1 MTGWLLILALLVL
14 GGVLSTL
21 GDRLGSLVGKS
32 RLSLFNL
39 RPRKTAV
46 LITVLT
52 GSLISALSLGLM
64 LLVSQQLRVGLF
76 ELDRIEHRLR
86 DSRISL
92 GRSQAELKRSH
103 RDLLQAEKGRKQAR
117 QLLAEAERQARS
129 LRAALGPLMQQ
140 RQALEQQRDQLNRDI
155 RAKDADIQSNQRELA
170 QVKGRITAAGKELK
184 DLEANLLALRRGDVV
199 ISSGQS
205 LVIAK
210 VKLQTPSQSKE
221 VIEALLQQANKIAFQ
236 RVLPGQTPERQ
247 ILLVPRGDI
256 AKLEEIITKPGTWV
270 VSIVSAGNVLRG
282 ERRVVAFPDVR
293 PNRQVVR
300 QGEQMATTV
309 LEADERSSQEVQSR
323 LNLLLAATFTRA
335 QRQGPWQTACSSTS
349 AASTGSANSSVR
361 GPPARRCGW
370 SPSPSGTATSPI
382 RWWSSCA
389 GSRHP
394 EVPLPA
400 AASLERPPG
409 GHRSGPQQMWSGDQ
423 RRPGPSDPV
432 CRRAAA

>member
-1 MTGWLLILALLVL
+1 VTGWLLILALLLL

-86 DSRISL
+86 DSRANLS
-92 GRSQAELKRSH
+92 RTQAELRHSH

-117 QLLAEAERQARS
+117 ELLAEAERQARS

-155 RAKDADIQSNQRELA
+155 RTKDADIERNQKELA
-170 QVKGRITAAGKELK
+170 QVKGEIAARGKELEE
-184 DLEANLLALRRGDVV
+184 LEANLLALRRGDVV

-210 VKLQTPSQSKE
+210 VKLQKRSQSKE
-221 VIEALLQQANKIAFQ
+221 VIEALLQQANKVAFQ
-236 RVLPGQTPERQ
+236 RVLPGQSPERQ

-256 AKLEEIITKPGTWV
+256 TKLEEVITKPGTWV
-270 VSIVSAGNVLRG
+270 VSVVSAGNVLRG

-309 LEADERSSQEVQSR
+309 LEADERSPR
-323 LNLLLAATFTRA
+323 RCRA
-335 QRQGPWQTACSSTS
+335 GSTCFWPPPSPGPSARGPWRTASNSTS
-349 AASTGSANSSVR
+349 AASTDSA
-361 GPPARRCGW
+361 
-370 SPSPSGTATSPI
+370 
-382 RWWSSCA
+382 SC
-389 GSRHP
+389 
-394 EVPLPA
+394 
-400 AASLERPPG
+400 
-409 GHRSGPQQMWSGDQ
+409 
-423 RRPGPSDPV
+423 
-432 CRRAAA
+432 

>member
-86 DSRISL
+86 DSRTSL
-92 GRSQAELKRSH
+92 SRSQADLKRSH
-103 RDLLQAEKGRKQAR
+103 SDLLQAERGRKQAR
-117 QLLAEAERQARS
+117 QLLVEAERQARS

-140 RQALEQQRDQLNRDI
+140 RLALEKQRDQLNRDI
-155 RAKDADIQSNQRELA
+155 RAKDADIQRNQQELA
-170 QVKGRITAAGKELK
+170 QVKGRIVAAGKELK
-184 DLEANLLALRRGDVV
+184 ELEANLLALRRGDVV

-210 VKLQTPSQSKE
+210 VKLQKSSQSKE
-221 VIEALLQQANKIAFQ
+221 VIEALLQQANKVAFQ
-236 RVLPGQTPERQ
+236 RVLPGQSQERQ
-247 ILLVPRGDI
+247 VLLVPRGDI
-256 AKLEEIITKPGTWV
+256 AKLEDVITKPGTWV

-300 QGEQMATTV
+300 QGDQMATTV
-309 LEADERSSQEVQSR
+309 LEAEERSSQEVQSR

-335 QRQGPWQTACSSTS
+335 QRQGALADGLQYDLNNFNRLGNQLRDRPAGQT
-349 AASTGSANSSVR
+349 VR
-361 GPPARRCGW
+361 LEAVSLRDSDIADPLV
-370 SPSPSGTATSPI
+370 I
-382 RWWSSCA
+382 ELRWLQAPGNGQA
-389 GSRHP
+389 G
-394 EVPLPA
+394 A
-400 AASLERPPG
+400 AAGRNQP
-409 GHRSGPQQMWSGDQ
+409 
-423 RRPGPSDPV
+423 
-432 CRRAAA
+432 

>member
-1 MTGWLLILALLVL
+1 VTGWLLILALLVL

-46 LITVLT
+46 LITVMT

-86 DSRISL
+86 DSRTSL
-92 GRSQAELKRSH
+92 SRSQADLKRSH
-103 RDLLQAEKGRKQAR
+103 SDLLQAEKGRKQAR

-140 RQALEQQRDQLNRDI
+140 RLALEKQRDQLNRDI
-155 RAKDADIQSNQRELA
+155 RAKDADIQRNQQELA
-170 QVKGRITAAGKELK
+170 QVKGRIVAAGKELK
-184 DLEANLLALRRGDVV
+184 ELEANLLALRRGDVV

-210 VKLQTPSQSKE
+210 VKLQKSSQSKE
-221 VIEALLQQANKIAFQ
+221 VIEALLQQANKVAFQ
-236 RVLPGQTPERQ
+236 RVLPGQSQERQ
-247 ILLVPRGDI
+247 VLLVPRGDI
-256 AKLEEIITKPGTWV
+256 AKLEDVITKPGTWV

-300 QGEQMATTV
+300 QGDQMATTV
-309 LEADERSSQEVQSR
+309 LEAEERSSQEVQSR

-335 QRQGPWQTACSSTS
+335 QRQGALADGLQYDLNNFNRLGNQLRDRPAGQT
-349 AASTGSANSSVR
+349 VR
-361 GPPARRCGW
+361 LEAVSLRDSDIADPLV
-370 SPSPSGTATSPI
+370 I
-382 RWWSSCA
+382 ELRWLQAPGNGQA
-389 GSRHP
+389 G
-394 EVPLPA
+394 A
-400 AASLERPPG
+400 AAGRNQP
-409 GHRSGPQQMWSGDQ
+409 
-423 RRPGPSDPV
+423 
-432 CRRAAA
+432 

>member
-1 MTGWLLILALLVL
+1 VTGWLLILALLVL

-86 DSRISL
+86 ESRISL

-103 RDLLQAEKGRKQAR
+103 RDLLKAEKGRKQAR
-117 QLLAEAERQARS
+117 QLLDEAERQARS

-170 QVKGRITAAGKELK
+170 QVKGRIAAAGKELK

-335 QRQGPWQTACSSTS
+335 QRQGALADGLQFDISSFNRLGKQLSERPAGQTVRLESVSQRDSDIADPLVVELRWLQ
-349 AASTGSANSSVR
+349 APGSA
-361 GPPARRCGW
+361 PAG
-370 SPSPSGTATSPI
+370 
-382 RWWSSCA
+382 
-389 GSRHP
+389 
-394 EVPLPA
+394 
-400 AASLERPPG
+400 
-409 GHRSGPQQMWSGDQ
+409 RSQP
-423 RRPGPSDPV
+423 
-432 CRRAAA
+432 

>member
-1 MTGWLLILALLVL
+1 VTGWLLILALLVL

-86 DSRISL
+86 DSRTSL
-92 GRSQAELKRSH
+92 SRSQADLKRSH
-103 RDLLQAEKGRKQAR
+103 SDLLQAEKGRKQAR

-140 RQALEQQRDQLNRDI
+140 RLALEKQRDQLNRDI
-155 RAKDADIQSNQRELA
+155 RAKDADIQRNQQELV
-170 QVKGRITAAGKELK
+170 QVKGRIVAAGKELK
-184 DLEANLLALRRGDVV
+184 ELEANLLALRRGDVV

-210 VKLQTPSQSKE
+210 VKLQKSSQSKE
-221 VIEALLQQANKIAFQ
+221 VIEALLQQANKVAFQ
-236 RVLPGQTPERQ
+236 RVLPGQNQERQ
-247 ILLVPRGDI
+247 VLLVPRGDI
-256 AKLEEIITKPGTWV
+256 AKLEDVITKPGTWV

-300 QGEQMATTV
+300 QGDQMATTV
-309 LEADERSSQEVQSR
+309 LEAEERSSQEVQSR

-335 QRQGPWQTACSSTS
+335 QRQGALADGLQYDLNNFNRLGNQLRDRPAGQT
-349 AASTGSANSSVR
+349 VR
-361 GPPARRCGW
+361 LEAVSLRDSDIADPLVIELRWLQAPGNGQA
-370 SPSPSGTATSPI
+370 GTA
-382 RWWSSCA
+382 A
-389 GSRHP
+389 GRNQP
-394 EVPLPA
+394 
-400 AASLERPPG
+400 
-409 GHRSGPQQMWSGDQ
+409 
-423 RRPGPSDPV
+423 
-432 CRRAAA
+432 

>member
-46 LITVLT
+46 LITVMT

-86 DSRISL
+86 DSRTSL
-92 GRSQAELKRSH
+92 SRSQADLKRSH
-103 RDLLQAEKGRKQAR
+103 SDLLQAEKGRKQAR

-140 RQALEQQRDQLNRDI
+140 RLALEQQRDQLNRDI
-155 RAKDADIQSNQRELA
+155 RAKDADIQRNQQELA
-170 QVKGRITAAGKELK
+170 QVKGRILAAGKELK
-184 DLEANLLALRRGDVV
+184 ELEANLLALRRGDVV

-335 QRQGPWQTACSSTS
+335 QRQGALADGLQFDISSFNRLGKQLSERPAGQTVRLESVSQRDSDIADPLVVELRWLQ
-349 AASTGSANSSVR
+349 APGSA
-361 GPPARRCGW
+361 PAG
-370 SPSPSGTATSPI
+370 
-382 RWWSSCA
+382 
-389 GSRHP
+389 
-394 EVPLPA
+394 
-400 AASLERPPG
+400 
-409 GHRSGPQQMWSGDQ
+409 RSQP
-423 RRPGPSDPV
+423 
-432 CRRAAA
+432 

>member
-21 GDRLGSLVGKS
+21 GDWLGSLVGKS

-86 DSRISL
+86 ESRTSL

-103 RDLLQAEKGRKQAR
+103 SDLLKAEKGRKQAR

-140 RQALEQQRDQLNRDI
+140 RLALEKQRDQLNRDI
-155 RAKDADIQSNQRELA
+155 RSKDADIQRNQQELA
-170 QVKGRITAAGKELK
+170 QVKGRIVAAGKELK
-184 DLEANLLALRRGDVV
+184 ELEANLLALRRGDVV

-210 VKLQTPSQSKE
+210 VKLQKSSQSKE
-221 VIEALLQQANKIAFQ
+221 VIEALLQQANKVAFQ
-236 RVLPGQTPERQ
+236 RVLPGESQERQ
-247 ILLVPRGDI
+247 VLLVPRGDI
-256 AKLEEIITKPGTWV
+256 AKLEDVITKPGTWV

-282 ERRVVAFPDVR
+282 ERRVMAFPDVR

-300 QGEQMATTV
+300 QGDQMATTV
-309 LEADERSSQEVQSR
+309 LEAEERSPQEVQSR

-335 QRQGPWQTACSSTS
+335 QRQGALADGLQYDLNNFNRLGTQLRDRPAGQT
-349 AASTGSANSSVR
+349 VR
-361 GPPARRCGW
+361 LEAVSLRDSDIADPLV
-370 SPSPSGTATSPI
+370 I
-382 RWWSSCA
+382 ELRWLQAPGNGQA
-389 GSRHP
+389 G
-394 EVPLPA
+394 A
-400 AASLERPPG
+400 AAGRNQP
-409 GHRSGPQQMWSGDQ
+409 
-423 RRPGPSDPV
+423 
-432 CRRAAA
+432 

>member
-1 MTGWLLILALLVL
+1 SVTGWLLILALLVL

-86 DSRISL
+86 DSRTSL
-92 GRSQAELKRSH
+92 SRSQADLKRSH
-103 RDLLQAEKGRKQAR
+103 SDLLQAEKGRKQAR

-140 RQALEQQRDQLNRDI
+140 RLALEKQRDQLNRDI
-155 RAKDADIQSNQRELA
+155 RAKDADIQRNQQELA
-170 QVKGRITAAGKELK
+170 QVKGRIVAAGKELK
-184 DLEANLLALRRGDVV
+184 ELEANLLALRRGDVV

-210 VKLQTPSQSKE
+210 VKLQKSSQSKE
-221 VIEALLQQANKIAFQ
+221 VIEALLQQANKVAFQ
-236 RVLPGQTPERQ
+236 RVLPGQSQERQ
-247 ILLVPRGDI
+247 VLLVPRGDI
-256 AKLEEIITKPGTWV
+256 AKLEDVITKPGTWV

-300 QGEQMATTV
+300 QGDQMATTV
-309 LEADERSSQEVQSR
+309 LEAEERSSQEVQSR

-335 QRQGPWQTACSSTS
+335 QRQGALADGLQYDLNNFNRLGNQLRDRPAGQT
-349 AASTGSANSSVR
+349 VR
-361 GPPARRCGW
+361 LEAVSLRDSDIADPLV
-370 SPSPSGTATSPI
+370 I
-382 RWWSSCA
+382 ELRWLQAPGNGQA
-389 GSRHP
+389 G
-394 EVPLPA
+394 A
-400 AASLERPPG
+400 AAGRNQP
-409 GHRSGPQQMWSGDQ
+409 
-423 RRPGPSDPV
+423 
-432 CRRAAA
+432 

>member
-46 LITVLT
+46 LITVMT

-335 QRQGPWQTACSSTS
+335 QRQGALADGLQFDISSFNRLGKQLSERPAGQTVRLESVSQRDSDIADPLVVELRWLQ
-349 AASTGSANSSVR
+349 APGSA
-361 GPPARRCGW
+361 PAG
-370 SPSPSGTATSPI
+370 
-382 RWWSSCA
+382 
-389 GSRHP
+389 
-394 EVPLPA
+394 
-400 AASLERPPG
+400 
-409 GHRSGPQQMWSGDQ
+409 RSQP
-423 RRPGPSDPV
+423 
-432 CRRAAA
+432 

>member
-46 LITVLT
+46 LITVMT

-86 DSRISL
+86 ESRTSL
-92 GRSQAELKRSH
+92 SRSQAELKRSH
-103 RDLLQAEKGRKQAR
+103 SDLLQAEKGRKQAR

-140 RQALEQQRDQLNRDI
+140 RLALEKQRDQLNRDI
-155 RAKDADIQSNQRELA
+155 RSKDADIQRNQQELA
-170 QVKGRITAAGKELK
+170 QVKGRIVAAGKELK
-184 DLEANLLALRRGDVV
+184 ELEANLLALRRGDVV

-210 VKLQTPSQSKE
+210 VKLQKSSQSKE
-221 VIEALLQQANKIAFQ
+221 VIEALLQQANKVAFQ
-236 RVLPGQTPERQ
+236 RVLPGESQERQ
-247 ILLVPRGDI
+247 VLLVPRGDI
-256 AKLEEIITKPGTWV
+256 AKLEDVITKPGTWV

-282 ERRVVAFPDVR
+282 ERRVMAFPDVR

-300 QGEQMATTV
+300 QGDQMATTV
-309 LEADERSSQEVQSR
+309 LEAEERSPQEVQSR

-335 QRQGPWQTACSSTS
+335 QRQGALADGLQYDLNNFNRLGTQLRDRPAGQT
-349 AASTGSANSSVR
+349 VR
-361 GPPARRCGW
+361 LEAVSLRDSDIADPLV
-370 SPSPSGTATSPI
+370 I
-382 RWWSSCA
+382 ELRWLQAPGIGQA
-389 GSRHP
+389 G
-394 EVPLPA
+394 A
-400 AASLERPPG
+400 AAGRNPP
-409 GHRSGPQQMWSGDQ
+409 
-423 RRPGPSDPV
+423 
-432 CRRAAA
+432 

>member
-1 MTGWLLILALLVL
+1 LLVL

-86 DSRISL
+86 DSRTSWS
-92 GRSQAELKRSH
+92 RS
-103 RDLLQAEKGRKQAR
+103 DLVQAEKGRKQAR

-140 RQALEQQRDQLNRDI
+140 RLALEKQRDQLNRDI
-155 RAKDADIQSNQRELA
+155 RAKDADIQRNQQELA
-170 QVKGRITAAGKELK
+170 QVKGRIVAAGKELK
-184 DLEANLLALRRGDVV
+184 ELEANLLALRRGDVV

-210 VKLQTPSQSKE
+210 VKLQKSSQSKE
-221 VIEALLQQANKIAFQ
+221 VIEALLQQANKVAFQ
-236 RVLPGQTPERQ
+236 RVLPGQSQERQ
-247 ILLVPRGDI
+247 VLLVPRGDI
-256 AKLEEIITKPGTWV
+256 AKLEDVITKPGTWV

-300 QGEQMATTV
+300 QGDQMATTV
-309 LEADERSSQEVQSR
+309 LEAEERSSQEVQSR

-335 QRQGPWQTACSSTS
+335 QRQGALADGLQYDLNNFNRLGNQLRDRPAGQT
-349 AASTGSANSSVR
+349 VR
-361 GPPARRCGW
+361 LEAVSLRDSDIADPLV
-370 SPSPSGTATSPI
+370 I
-382 RWWSSCA
+382 ELRWLQAPGNGQA
-389 GSRHP
+389 G
-394 EVPLPA
+394 A
-400 AASLERPPG
+400 AAGRNQP
-409 GHRSGPQQMWSGDQ
+409 
-423 RRPGPSDPV
+423 
-432 CRRAAA
+432 

>member
-1 MTGWLLILALLVL
+1 VTGWLLILALLVL

-46 LITVLT
+46 LITVMT

-86 DSRISL
+86 DSRTSL
-92 GRSQAELKRSH
+92 ARSQADLKRSH
-103 RDLLQAEKGRKQAR
+103 SDLLQAEKGRKQAR

-140 RQALEQQRDQLNRDI
+140 RLALEKQRDQLNRDI
-155 RAKDADIQSNQRELA
+155 RAKDADIQRNQQELA
-170 QVKGRITAAGKELK
+170 QVKGRIVAAGKELK
-184 DLEANLLALRRGDVV
+184 ELEANLLALRRGDVV

-210 VKLQTPSQSKE
+210 VKLQKPSQSKE
-221 VIEALLQQANKIAFQ
+221 VIEALLQQANKVAFQ

-247 ILLVPRGDI
+247 VLLVPRGDI
-256 AKLEEIITKPGTWV
+256 TKLEDVITKPGTWV

-300 QGEQMATTV
+300 QGDQMATTV
-309 LEADERSSQEVQSR
+309 LEAEERSPQEVQSR

-335 QRQGPWQTACSSTS
+335 QRQGALADGLQYDLNNFNRLGSQLRDRPAGQTVRLEAVSLRDSDI
-349 AASTGSANSSVR
+349 ADPLVIELRWLQAPGSA
-361 GPPARRCGW
+361 PAG
-370 SPSPSGTATSPI
+370 
-382 RWWSSCA
+382 
-389 GSRHP
+389 
-394 EVPLPA
+394 
-400 AASLERPPG
+400 
-409 GHRSGPQQMWSGDQ
+409 RSQP
-423 RRPGPSDPV
+423 
-432 CRRAAA
+432 

>member
-335 QRQGPWQTACSSTS
+335 QRQGALADGLQFDISSFNRLGKQLSERPAGQTVRLESVSQRDSDIADPLVVELRWLQ
-349 AASTGSANSSVR
+349 APGSA
-361 GPPARRCGW
+361 PAG
-370 SPSPSGTATSPI
+370 
-382 RWWSSCA
+382 
-389 GSRHP
+389 
-394 EVPLPA
+394 
-400 AASLERPPG
+400 
-409 GHRSGPQQMWSGDQ
+409 RSQP
-423 RRPGPSDPV
+423 
-432 CRRAAA
+432 

>member
-46 LITVLT
+46 LITVMT

-86 DSRISL
+86 DSRTSL
-92 GRSQAELKRSH
+92 ARSQAELKRSH
-103 RDLLQAEKGRKQAR
+103 SDLLQAEKGRKQAR

-140 RQALEQQRDQLNRDI
+140 RLALEKQRDQLNRDI
-155 RAKDADIQSNQRELA
+155 RSKDADIQRNQQELA
-170 QVKGRITAAGKELK
+170 QVKGRIVAAGKELK
-184 DLEANLLALRRGDVV
+184 ELEANLLALRRGDVV

-210 VKLQTPSQSKE
+210 VKLQKSSQSKE
-221 VIEALLQQANKIAFQ
+221 VIEALLQQANKVAFQ
-236 RVLPGQTPERQ
+236 RVLPGESQERQ
-247 ILLVPRGDI
+247 VLLVPRGDI
-256 AKLEEIITKPGTWV
+256 AKLEDVITKPGTWV

-282 ERRVVAFPDVR
+282 ERRVMAFPDVR

-300 QGEQMATTV
+300 QGDQMATTV
-309 LEADERSSQEVQSR
+309 LEAEERSPQEVQSR

-335 QRQGPWQTACSSTS
+335 QRQGALADGLQYDLNNFNRLGTQLRDRPAGQT
-349 AASTGSANSSVR
+349 VR
-361 GPPARRCGW
+361 LEAVSLRDSDIADPLV
-370 SPSPSGTATSPI
+370 I
-382 RWWSSCA
+382 ELRWLQAPGIGQA
-389 GSRHP
+389 G
-394 EVPLPA
+394 A
-400 AASLERPPG
+400 AAGRNQP
-409 GHRSGPQQMWSGDQ
+409 
-423 RRPGPSDPV
+423 
-432 CRRAAA
+432 

>member
-46 LITVLT
+46 LITVMT

-86 DSRISL
+86 DSRTSL

-103 RDLLQAEKGRKQAR
+103 SDLLKAEKGRKQAR

-140 RQALEQQRDQLNRDI
+140 RLALEKQRDQLNRDI
-155 RAKDADIQSNQRELA
+155 RSKDADIQRNQQELA
-170 QVKGRITAAGKELK
+170 QVKGRILAAGKELK
-184 DLEANLLALRRGDVV
+184 ELEANLLALRRGDVV

-210 VKLQTPSQSKE
+210 VKLQKSSQSKE
-221 VIEALLQQANKIAFQ
+221 VIEALLQQANKVAFQ
-236 RVLPGQTPERQ
+236 RVLPGESQERQ
-247 ILLVPRGDI
+247 VLLVPRGDI
-256 AKLEEIITKPGTWV
+256 AKLEDVITKPGTWV

-309 LEADERSSQEVQSR
+309 LEAEERSPQEVQSR

-335 QRQGPWQTACSSTS
+335 QRQGALADGLQYDLNNFNRLGNQLRDRPAGQTVRLEAVSLRDSDI
-349 AASTGSANSSVR
+349 ADPLVIELRWLQAPGSA
-361 GPPARRCGW
+361 PAG
-370 SPSPSGTATSPI
+370 
-382 RWWSSCA
+382 
-389 GSRHP
+389 
-394 EVPLPA
+394 
-400 AASLERPPG
+400 
-409 GHRSGPQQMWSGDQ
+409 RSQP
-423 RRPGPSDPV
+423 
-432 CRRAAA
+432 

>member
-1 MTGWLLILALLVL
+1 VTGWLLILALLVL

-103 RDLLQAEKGRKQAR
+103 RDLLKAEKGRKQAR
-117 QLLAEAERQARS
+117 QLLDEAERQARS

-170 QVKGRITAAGKELK
+170 QVKGRIAAAGKELK

-335 QRQGPWQTACSSTS
+335 QRQGALADGLQFDISSFNRLGKQLSERPAGQTVRLESVSQRDSDIADPLVVELRWLQ
-349 AASTGSANSSVR
+349 APGSA
-361 GPPARRCGW
+361 PAG
-370 SPSPSGTATSPI
+370 
-382 RWWSSCA
+382 
-389 GSRHP
+389 
-394 EVPLPA
+394 
-400 AASLERPPG
+400 
-409 GHRSGPQQMWSGDQ
+409 RSQP
-423 RRPGPSDPV
+423 
-432 CRRAAA
+432 

>member
-86 DSRISL
+86 DSRTSL

-103 RDLLQAEKGRKQAR
+103 SDLLKAEKGRKQAR

-140 RQALEQQRDQLNRDI
+140 RLALEKQRDQLNRDI
-155 RAKDADIQSNQRELA
+155 RSKDADIQRNQQELA
-170 QVKGRITAAGKELK
+170 QVKGRIVAAGKELK
-184 DLEANLLALRRGDVV
+184 ELEANLLALRRGDVV

-210 VKLQTPSQSKE
+210 VKLQKSSQSKE
-221 VIEALLQQANKIAFQ
+221 VIEALLQQANKVAFQ
-236 RVLPGQTPERQ
+236 RVLPGESQERQ
-247 ILLVPRGDI
+247 VLLVPRGDI
-256 AKLEEIITKPGTWV
+256 AKLEDVITKPGTWV

-282 ERRVVAFPDVR
+282 ERRVMAFPDVR

-300 QGEQMATTV
+300 QGDQMATTV
-309 LEADERSSQEVQSR
+309 LEAEERSPQEVQSR

-335 QRQGPWQTACSSTS
+335 QRQGALADGLQYDLNNFNRLGTQLRDRPAGQT
-349 AASTGSANSSVR
+349 VR
-361 GPPARRCGW
+361 LEAVSLRDSDIADPLV
-370 SPSPSGTATSPI
+370 I
-382 RWWSSCA
+382 ELRWLQAPGNGQA
-389 GSRHP
+389 G
-394 EVPLPA
+394 A
-400 AASLERPPG
+400 AAGRNQP
-409 GHRSGPQQMWSGDQ
+409 
-423 RRPGPSDPV
+423 
-432 CRRAAA
+432 

>member
-1 MTGWLLILALLVL
+1 VTGWLLILALLVL

-86 DSRISL
+86 DSRTSL
-92 GRSQAELKRSH
+92 SRSQADLKRSH
-103 RDLLQAEKGRKQAR
+103 SDLLQAEKGRKQAR

-140 RQALEQQRDQLNRDI
+140 RLALEKQRDQLNRDI
-155 RAKDADIQSNQRELA
+155 RAKDADIQRNQQELA
-170 QVKGRITAAGKELK
+170 QVKGRIVAAGKELK
-184 DLEANLLALRRGDVV
+184 ELEANLLALRRGDVV
-199 ISSGQS
+199 INSGQS

-210 VKLQTPSQSKE
+210 VKLQKSSQSKE
-221 VIEALLQQANKIAFQ
+221 VIEALLQQANKVAFQ
-236 RVLPGQTPERQ
+236 RVLPGQSQERQ
-247 ILLVPRGDI
+247 VLLVPRGDI
-256 AKLEEIITKPGTWV
+256 AKLEDVITKPGTWV

-300 QGEQMATTV
+300 QGDQMATTV
-309 LEADERSSQEVQSR
+309 LEAEERSSQEVQSR

-335 QRQGPWQTACSSTS
+335 QRQGALADGLQYDLNNFNRLGNQLRDRPAGQT
-349 AASTGSANSSVR
+349 VR
-361 GPPARRCGW
+361 LEAVSLRDSDIADPLV
-370 SPSPSGTATSPI
+370 I
-382 RWWSSCA
+382 ELRWLQAPGNGQA
-389 GSRHP
+389 G
-394 EVPLPA
+394 A
-400 AASLERPPG
+400 AAGRNQP
-409 GHRSGPQQMWSGDQ
+409 
-423 RRPGPSDPV
+423 
-432 CRRAAA
+432 

>member
-86 DSRISL
+86 DSRTSL

-103 RDLLQAEKGRKQAR
+103 SDLLKAEKGRKQAR

-140 RQALEQQRDQLNRDI
+140 RLALEKQRDQLNRDI
-155 RAKDADIQSNQRELA
+155 RSKDADIQRNQQELA
-170 QVKGRITAAGKELK
+170 QVKGRIMAAGKELK
-184 DLEANLLALRRGDVV
+184 ELEANLLALRRGDVV

-210 VKLQTPSQSKE
+210 VKLQKSSQSKE
-221 VIEALLQQANKIAFQ
+221 VIEALLQQANKVAFQ
-236 RVLPGQTPERQ
+236 RVLPGESQERQ
-247 ILLVPRGDI
+247 VLLVPRGDI
-256 AKLEEIITKPGTWV
+256 AKLEDVITKPGTWV

-282 ERRVVAFPDVR
+282 ERRVMAFPDVR

-300 QGEQMATTV
+300 QGDQMATTV
-309 LEADERSSQEVQSR
+309 LEAEERSPQEVQSR

-335 QRQGPWQTACSSTS
+335 QRQGALADGLQYDLNNFNRLGTQLRDRPAGQT
-349 AASTGSANSSVR
+349 VR
-361 GPPARRCGW
+361 LEAVSLRDSDIADPLV
-370 SPSPSGTATSPI
+370 I
-382 RWWSSCA
+382 ELRWLQAPGIGQA
-389 GSRHP
+389 G
-394 EVPLPA
+394 A
-400 AASLERPPG
+400 AAGRNQP
-409 GHRSGPQQMWSGDQ
+409 
-423 RRPGPSDPV
+423 
-432 CRRAAA
+432 

>member
-1 MTGWLLILALLVL
+1 VTGWLLILALLVL

-86 DSRISL
+86 DSRTSL
-92 GRSQAELKRSH
+92 SRSQADLKRSH
-103 RDLLQAEKGRKQAR
+103 SDLLQAEKGRKQAR

-140 RQALEQQRDQLNRDI
+140 RLALEKQRDQLNRDI
-155 RAKDADIQSNQRELA
+155 RAKDADIQRNQQELA
-170 QVKGRITAAGKELK
+170 QVKGRIVAAGKELK
-184 DLEANLLALRRGDVV
+184 ELEANLLALRRGDVV

-210 VKLQTPSQSKE
+210 VKLQKSSQSKE
-221 VIEALLQQANKIAFQ
+221 VIEALLQQANKVAFQ
-236 RVLPGQTPERQ
+236 RVLPGQSQERQ
-247 ILLVPRGDI
+247 VLLVPRGDI
-256 AKLEEIITKPGTWV
+256 AKLEDVITKPGTWV

-300 QGEQMATTV
+300 QGDQMATTV
-309 LEADERSSQEVQSR
+309 LEAEERSSQEVQSR

-335 QRQGPWQTACSSTS
+335 QRQGALADGLQYDLNNFNRLGNQLRDRPAGQT
-349 AASTGSANSSVR
+349 VR
-361 GPPARRCGW
+361 LEAVSLRDSDIADPLVIELRWLQAPGNGQA
-370 SPSPSGTATSPI
+370 GTA
-382 RWWSSCA
+382 A
-389 GSRHP
+389 GRNQP
-394 EVPLPA
+394 
-400 AASLERPPG
+400 
-409 GHRSGPQQMWSGDQ
+409 
-423 RRPGPSDPV
+423 
-432 CRRAAA
+432 

>member
-1 MTGWLLILALLVL
+1 MTGWLLILALLLL

-52 GSLISALSLGLM
+52 GSTISALSLGLM

-86 DSRISL
+86 ESRASL
-92 GRSQAELKRSH
+92 GRTQADLRHSH

-117 QLLAEAERQARS
+117 ELLAQAERQTRS
-129 LRAALGPLMQQ
+129 LRSALGPLMQQ
-140 RQALEQQRDQLNRDI
+140 RLALEQQRDQLNRDI
-155 RAKDADIQSNQRELA
+155 RTKDADIARNQKELA
-170 QVKGRITAAGKELK
+170 QVKGEIAARGKELK
-184 DLEANLLALRRGDVV
+184 ELEANLLALRRGDVV

-205 LVIAK
+205 LVIGK
-210 VKLQTPSQSKE
+210 VKLQNRSQSKD
-221 VIEALLQQANKIAFQ
+221 VIEAMLQQANKVAFQ
-236 RVLPGQTPERQ
+236 RVLPGQGPERQ

-256 AKLEEIITKPGTWV
+256 SKLEEVITKPGTWV

-309 LEADERSSQEVQSR
+309 LEADERSPQEVQSR

-335 QRQGPWQTACSSTS
+335 QRQGALADGLQFDI
-349 AASTGSANSSVR
+349 GSFNRLGKLLS
-361 GPPARRCGW
+361 
-370 SPSPSGTATSPI
+370 
-382 RWWSSCA
+382 
-389 GSRHP
+389 
-394 EVPLPA
+394 
-400 AASLERPPG
+400 ERPAGQTVRLESVSQRDSDIADPLVIELRWLQPPG
-409 GHRSGPQQMWSGDQ
+409 NGQAGRSQP
-423 RRPGPSDPV
+423 
-432 CRRAAA
+432 

>member
-46 LITVLT
+46 LITVMT

-86 DSRISL
+86 DSRTSL
-92 GRSQAELKRSH
+92 SRSQADLKRSH
-103 RDLLQAEKGRKQAR
+103 SDLLQAEKGRKQAR

-140 RQALEQQRDQLNRDI
+140 RLALEKQRDQLNRDI
-155 RAKDADIQSNQRELA
+155 RAKDADIQRNQQELA
-170 QVKGRITAAGKELK
+170 QVKGRIVAAGKELK
-184 DLEANLLALRRGDVV
+184 ELEANLLALRRGDVV

-210 VKLQTPSQSKE
+210 VKLQKSSQSKE
-221 VIEALLQQANKIAFQ
+221 VIEALLQQANKVAFQ
-236 RVLPGQTPERQ
+236 RVLPGQSQERQ
-247 ILLVPRGDI
+247 VLLVPRGDI
-256 AKLEEIITKPGTWV
+256 AKLEDVITKPGTWV

-293 PNRQVVR
+293 TNRQVVR
-300 QGEQMATTV
+300 QGDQMATTV
-309 LEADERSSQEVQSR
+309 LEAEERSSQEVQSR

-335 QRQGPWQTACSSTS
+335 QRQGALADGLQYDLNNFNRLGNQLRDRPAGQT
-349 AASTGSANSSVR
+349 VR
-361 GPPARRCGW
+361 LEAVSLRDSDIADPLV
-370 SPSPSGTATSPI
+370 I
-382 RWWSSCA
+382 ELRWLQAPGNGQA
-389 GSRHP
+389 G
-394 EVPLPA
+394 A
-400 AASLERPPG
+400 AAGRNQP
-409 GHRSGPQQMWSGDQ
+409 
-423 RRPGPSDPV
+423 
-432 CRRAAA
+432 

>member
-1 MTGWLLILALLVL
+1 VTGWLLILALLVL

-86 DSRISL
+86 DSRTSL
-92 GRSQAELKRSH
+92 SRSQADLKRSH
-103 RDLLQAEKGRKQAR
+103 SDLLQAEKGRKQAR

-140 RQALEQQRDQLNRDI
+140 RLALEKQRDQLNRDI
-155 RAKDADIQSNQRELA
+155 RAKDADIQRNQQELA
-170 QVKGRITAAGKELK
+170 QVKGRIVAAGKELK
-184 DLEANLLALRRGDVV
+184 ELEANLLALRRGDVV

-210 VKLQTPSQSKE
+210 VKLQKSSQSKE
-221 VIEALLQQANKIAFQ
+221 VIEALLQQANKVAFQ
-236 RVLPGQTPERQ
+236 RVLPGQSQERQ
-247 ILLVPRGDI
+247 VLLVPRGDI
-256 AKLEEIITKPGTWV
+256 AKLEDVITKPGTWV

-300 QGEQMATTV
+300 QGDQMATTV
-309 LEADERSSQEVQSR
+309 LEAEERSSQEVQSR

-335 QRQGPWQTACSSTS
+335 QRQGALADGLQYDLNNFNRLGNQLRDRPAGQT
-349 AASTGSANSSVR
+349 VR
-361 GPPARRCGW
+361 LEAVSLRDSDIADPLV
-370 SPSPSGTATSPI
+370 I
-382 RWWSSCA
+382 ELRWLQAPGNGQA
-389 GSRHP
+389 G
-394 EVPLPA
+394 A
-400 AASLERPPG
+400 AAGRNQP
-409 GHRSGPQQMWSGDQ
+409 
-423 RRPGPSDPV
+423 
-432 CRRAAA
+432 

>member
-86 DSRISL
+86 DSRTSL
-92 GRSQAELKRSH
+92 ARSQAELKRSH
-103 RDLLQAEKGRKQAR
+103 SDLLQAEKGRKQAR

-140 RQALEQQRDQLNRDI
+140 RLALEKQRDQLNRDI
-155 RAKDADIQSNQRELA
+155 RAKDADIQRNQQELA
-170 QVKGRITAAGKELK
+170 QVKGRIVAAGKELK
-184 DLEANLLALRRGDVV
+184 ELEANLLALRRGDVV

-210 VKLQTPSQSKE
+210 VKLQKSSQSKE
-221 VIEALLQQANKIAFQ
+221 VIEALLQQANKVAFQ
-236 RVLPGQTPERQ
+236 RVLPGQSQERQ
-247 ILLVPRGDI
+247 VLLVPRGDI
-256 AKLEEIITKPGTWV
+256 AKLEDVITKPGTWV

-300 QGEQMATTV
+300 QGDQMATTV
-309 LEADERSSQEVQSR
+309 LEAEERSSQEVQSR

-335 QRQGPWQTACSSTS
+335 QRQGALADGLQYDLNNFNRLGNQLRDRPAGQT
-349 AASTGSANSSVR
+349 VR
-361 GPPARRCGW
+361 LEAVSLRDSDIADPLVIELRWLQAPGNGQA
-370 SPSPSGTATSPI
+370 GTA
-382 RWWSSCA
+382 A
-389 GSRHP
+389 GRNQP
-394 EVPLPA
+394 
-400 AASLERPPG
+400 
-409 GHRSGPQQMWSGDQ
+409 
-423 RRPGPSDPV
+423 
-432 CRRAAA
+432 

>member
-1 MTGWLLILALLVL
+1 MSGWLLILALLVL

-21 GDRLGSLVGKS
+21 GDRLGSLIGKS

-76 ELDRIEHRLR
+76 ELDRIQHRLR
-86 DSRISL
+86 DSRTAL
-92 GRSQAELKRSH
+92 RRSQLDLQRSH
-103 RDLLQAEKGRKQAR
+103 SDLLYAEKGRKQAR
-117 QLLAEAERQARS
+117 KQLAQAERQARQ

-140 RQALEQQRDQLNRDI
+140 RQALETQRDQLSRDI
-155 RAKDADIQSNQRELA
+155 RAKDADILRNQHDLA
-170 QVKGRITAAGKELK
+170 QVRARIAAAGKELK
-184 DLEANLLALRRGDVV
+184 ELEANLLALRRGDVV

-210 VKLQTPSQSKE
+210 VKLQKSSQSKE
-221 VIEALLQQANKIAFQ
+221 VIEALLQQANKFAFQ

-247 ILLVPRGDI
+247 VLLVPRGDI
-256 AKLEEIITKPGTWV
+256 TKLEEVITKPGTWV

-309 LEADERSSQEVQSR
+309 LEAEERSPQEVQSR

-335 QRQGPWQTACSSTS
+335 QRQGALADGLQFDISTFNRLGKQLSERPAGQTVRLESVSQRDSDIADPLVVELRWLQ
-349 AASTGSANSSVR
+349 APGSAQA
-361 GPPARRCGW
+361 GAP
-370 SPSPSGTATSPI
+370 
-382 RWWSSCA
+382 
-389 GSRHP
+389 GSRSQP
-394 EVPLPA
+394 
-400 AASLERPPG
+400 
-409 GHRSGPQQMWSGDQ
+409 
-423 RRPGPSDPV
+423 
-432 CRRAAA
+432 

>member
-21 GDRLGSLVGKS
+21 GDRLGSLVGKL

-46 LITVLT
+46 LITVMT

-86 DSRISL
+86 DSRTSL
-92 GRSQAELKRSH
+92 ARSQAELKRSH
-103 RDLLQAEKGRKQAR
+103 SDLLKAEKGRKQAR

-140 RQALEQQRDQLNRDI
+140 RLALEKQRDQLNRDI
-155 RAKDADIQSNQRELA
+155 RSKDADIQRNQQELA
-170 QVKGRITAAGKELK
+170 QVKGRIVAAGKELK
-184 DLEANLLALRRGDVV
+184 ELEANLLALRRGDVV

-210 VKLQTPSQSKE
+210 VKLQKSSQSKE
-221 VIEALLQQANKIAFQ
+221 VIEALLQQANKVAFQ
-236 RVLPGQTPERQ
+236 RVLPGESQERQ
-247 ILLVPRGDI
+247 VLLVPRGDI
-256 AKLEEIITKPGTWV
+256 AKLEDVITKPGTWV

-282 ERRVVAFPDVR
+282 ERRVMAFPDVR

-300 QGEQMATTV
+300 QGDQMATTV
-309 LEADERSSQEVQSR
+309 LEAEERSPQEVQSR

-335 QRQGPWQTACSSTS
+335 QRQGALADGLQYDLNNFNRLGTQLRDRPAGQT
-349 AASTGSANSSVR
+349 VR
-361 GPPARRCGW
+361 LEAVSLRDSDIADPLV
-370 SPSPSGTATSPI
+370 I
-382 RWWSSCA
+382 ELRWLQAPGIGQA
-389 GSRHP
+389 G
-394 EVPLPA
+394 A
-400 AASLERPPG
+400 AAGRNQP
-409 GHRSGPQQMWSGDQ
+409 
-423 RRPGPSDPV
+423 
-432 CRRAAA
+432 

>member
-46 LITVLT
+46 LITVMT

-86 DSRISL
+86 DSRTSL

-103 RDLLQAEKGRKQAR
+103 SDLLKAEKGRKQAR

-140 RQALEQQRDQLNRDI
+140 RLALEKQRDQLNSDI
-155 RAKDADIQSNQRELA
+155 RSKDADIQRNQQELA
-170 QVKGRITAAGKELK
+170 QVKGRIVAAGKELK
-184 DLEANLLALRRGDVV
+184 ELEANLLALRRGDVV

-210 VKLQTPSQSKE
+210 VKLQKSSQSKE
-221 VIEALLQQANKIAFQ
+221 VIEALLQQANKVAFQ
-236 RVLPGQTPERQ
+236 RVLPGESQERQ
-247 ILLVPRGDI
+247 VLLVPRGDI
-256 AKLEEIITKPGTWV
+256 AKLEDVITKPGTWV

-282 ERRVVAFPDVR
+282 ERRVMAFPDVR

-300 QGEQMATTV
+300 QGDQMATTV
-309 LEADERSSQEVQSR
+309 LEAEERSPQEVQSR

-335 QRQGPWQTACSSTS
+335 QRQGALADGLQYDLNNFNRLGTQLRDRPAGQT
-349 AASTGSANSSVR
+349 VR
-361 GPPARRCGW
+361 LEAVSLRDSDIADPLV
-370 SPSPSGTATSPI
+370 I
-382 RWWSSCA
+382 ELRWLQAPGIGQA
-389 GSRHP
+389 G
-394 EVPLPA
+394 A
-400 AASLERPPG
+400 AAGRNQP
-409 GHRSGPQQMWSGDQ
+409 
-423 RRPGPSDPV
+423 
-432 CRRAAA
+432 

>member
-86 DSRISL
+86 DSRTSL
-92 GRSQAELKRSH
+92 SRSQADLKRSH
-103 RDLLQAEKGRKQAR
+103 SDLLQAEKGRKQAR

-140 RQALEQQRDQLNRDI
+140 RLALEKQRDQLNRDI
-155 RAKDADIQSNQRELA
+155 RAKDADIQRNQQELA
-170 QVKGRITAAGKELK
+170 QVKGRIVAAGKELK
-184 DLEANLLALRRGDVV
+184 ELEANLLALRRGDVV

-210 VKLQTPSQSKE
+210 VKLQKSSQSKE
-221 VIEALLQQANKIAFQ
+221 VIEALLQQANKVAFQ
-236 RVLPGQTPERQ
+236 RVLPGQSQERQ
-247 ILLVPRGDI
+247 VLLVPRGDI
-256 AKLEEIITKPGTWV
+256 AKLEDVITKPGTWV

-300 QGEQMATTV
+300 QGDQMATTV
-309 LEADERSSQEVQSR
+309 LEAEERSSQEVQSR

-335 QRQGPWQTACSSTS
+335 QRQGALADGLQYDLNNFNRLGNQLRDRPAGQT
-349 AASTGSANSSVR
+349 VR
-361 GPPARRCGW
+361 LEAVSLRDSDIADPLV
-370 SPSPSGTATSPI
+370 I
-382 RWWSSCA
+382 ELRWLQAPGNGQA
-389 GSRHP
+389 G
-394 EVPLPA
+394 A
-400 AASLERPPG
+400 AAGRNQP
-409 GHRSGPQQMWSGDQ
+409 
-423 RRPGPSDPV
+423 
-432 CRRAAA
+432 

>member
-86 DSRISL
+86 DSRTNL
-92 GRSQAELKRSH
+92 ARTQAELKRSH
-103 RDLLQAEKGRKQAR
+103 SDLLQAEKGRKQAR

-140 RQALEQQRDQLNRDI
+140 RLALEQQRDQLNRDI
-155 RAKDADIQSNQRELA
+155 RAKDADIQRNQQELA
-170 QVKGRITAAGKELK
+170 QVKGRIVAAGKELK
-184 DLEANLLALRRGDVV
+184 GLELALRRGDVV
-199 ISSGQS
+199 ISDGQP
-205 LVIAK
+205 LVMAK
-210 VKLQTPSQSKE
+210 VKLEKPSQSKE
-221 VIEALLQQANKIAFQ
+221 FIADLLQKANKFALQ
-236 RVLPGQTPERQ
+236 RVLPGQTVELP
-247 ILLVPRGDI
+247 ILAVRREDFN
-256 AKLEEIITKPGTWV
+256 KVEDMITKPGTWV
-270 VSIVSAGNVLRG
+270 VRILSNGNVLRG
-282 ERRVVAFPDVR
+282 ERWVGVYADVR

-309 LEADERSSQEVQSR
+309 LEPEERSPDQVRNR
-323 LNLLLAATFTRA
+323 LNVLLTSTFAWA
-335 QRQGPWQTACSSTS
+335 QRQGSL
-349 AASTGSANSSVR
+349 ANGVEPDLEALFRLVKLLS
-361 GPPARRCGW
+361 
-370 SPSPSGTATSPI
+370 
-382 RWWSSCA
+382 
-389 GSRHP
+389 
-394 EVPLPA
+394 
-400 AASLERPPG
+400 ERPAGQTVRLEAVALQDIDIPDQLKIELRWLQVPG
-409 GHRSGPQQMWSGDQ
+409 NGQAG
-423 RRPGPSDPV
+423 
-432 CRRAAA
+432 AAGGRNQP